1 MRSAWRKSE
10 ARVEMETGRMNVAM
24 EADRELLWALLR
36 RRAEEL
42 PTVALG
48 AAAATFAEL
57 ASTTARL
64 LAAGPTHPDEEP
76 LPEADVPR
84 VLAARDAVVGGCARA
99 GRHPRRGT
107 PGADADLRPGH
118 LVSDSAYVLHDALR
132 ARPAVAPGGSRRA
145 SCSALGGMPGP
156 RRPSSPNGART
167 SRWGCRTS
175 TIRTERD
182 ARNGVTRRAPWLG
195 VRWQSGRTGH

>member
-1 MRSAWRKSE
+1 
-10 ARVEMETGRMNVAM
+10 METGRMNAAM

-48 AAAATFAEL
+48 AVAATFAEL

-84 VLAARDAVVGGCARA
+84 VLAARDAVVGEVRARWSTSSSGYAGCRCRPSARA
-99 GRHPRRGT
+99 
-107 PGADADLRPGH
+107 PGERSR
-118 LVSDSAYVLHDALR
+118 VR
-132 ARPAVAPGGSRRA
+132 AA
-145 SCSALGGMPGP
+145 
-156 RRPSSPNGART
+156 
-167 SRWGCRTS
+167 
-175 TIRTERD
+175 
-182 ARNGVTRRAPWLG
+182 RRAPRLAL
-195 VRWQSGRTGH
+195 

>member
-1 MRSAWRKSE
+1 
-10 ARVEMETGRMNVAM
+10 MNAAT

-42 PTVALG
+42 PTVAQG
-48 AAAATFAEL
+48 AVAATFAEL

-84 VLAARDAVVGGCARA
+84 VLAARDAVVGGARA

-118 LVSDSAYVLHDALR
+118 LVSDPAYVLHDALR
-132 ARPAVAPGGSRRA
+132 A
-145 SCSALGGMPGP
+145 
-156 RRPSSPNGART
+156 
-167 SRWGCRTS
+167 
-175 TIRTERD
+175 
-182 ARNGVTRRAPWLG
+182 
-195 VRWQSGRTGH
+195 

>member
-1 MRSAWRKSE
+1 
-10 ARVEMETGRMNVAM
+10 METGRMNAAM

-48 AAAATFAEL
+48 AVAATFAEL

-84 VLAARDAVVGGCARA
+84 VLAARDAVVGGCARWPTSSSGYA
-99 GRHPRRGT
+99 GCRC
-107 PGADADLRPGH
+107 RP
-118 LVSDSAYVLHDALR
+118 SAR
-132 ARPAVAPGGSRRA
+132 APGERSRVRA
-145 SCSALGGMPGP
+145 A
-156 RRPSSPNGART
+156 
-167 SRWGCRTS
+167 
-175 TIRTERD
+175 
-182 ARNGVTRRAPWLG
+182 RRAPRSARSGLLAGRAERAARHWAGCLG
-195 VRWQSGRTGH
+195 QGTSLV

>member
-1 MRSAWRKSE
+1 
-10 ARVEMETGRMNVAM
+10 MNAAT

-48 AAAATFAEL
+48 AVAATFAEL

-84 VLAARDAVVGGCARA
+84 VLAARDAVVGEVRA
-99 GRHPRRGT
+99 L
-107 PGADADLRPGH
+107 ADI
-118 LVSDSAYVLHDALR
+118 LV
-132 ARPAVAPGGSRRA
+132 
-145 SCSALGGMPGP
+145 
-156 RRPSSPNGART
+156 
-167 SRWGCRTS
+167 
-175 TIRTERD
+175 
-182 ARNGVTRRAPWLG
+182 G
-195 VRWQSGRTGH
+195 VRRVPMPTFGPGTW

>member
-1 MRSAWRKSE
+1 MNPAASSILIGRAQVDGWRRMRSAWRKSE

-118 LVSDSAYVLHDALR
+118 LVSDPAYVLHDALR
-132 ARPAVAPGGSRRA
+132 ARPAVASWRVAPSEL
-145 SCSALGGMPGP
+145 LGTG
-156 RRPSSPNGART
+156 
-167 SRWGCRTS
+167 
-175 TIRTERD
+175 RD
-182 ARNGVTRRAPWLG
+182 AWAKASL
-195 VRWQSGRTGH
+195 